1 MSASIYSNEVVSLL
15 GEEKVAEIR
24 RGVEDLLER
33 VLANGGRYARETD
46 TDDEE

>member
-1 MSASIYSNEVVSLL
+1 MSASVYSHEVVSLL

-33 VLANGGRYARETD
+33 VLANGGRIAPETE
-46 TDDEE
+46 TEDED